1 MDLSKNVVRRAT
13 MNHGY
18 GEAPDEGSKRDPSV
32 ADQSET
38 EDLRFEIMYRIND
51 LGVPATVL
59 RDLLNHIK
67 RLAERPSGGRDRN
80 VRGPM
85 TRVQSGDGGD
95 PREGSSTPAD
105 FEARKDTSSGGS
117 HRVLSRR
124 SESSEIKE

>member
-1 MDLSKNVVRRAT
+1 MIRSSAHSDDINFILGVSSMAT
-13 MNHGY
+13 MNHGDS
-18 GEAPDEGSKRDPSV
+18 EAPDEGPAWIGPSV
-32 ADQSET
+32 ADQR
-38 EDLRFEIMYRIND
+38 LEIWT
-51 LGVPATVL
+51 LQTVDI
-59 RDLLNHIK
+59 RRLLNHIK

-80 VRGPM
+80 VRSPM